1 MQKRKWEEMN
11 LVFVGQGKNIS
22 IAVGLYRKINN
33 KVVTTN
39 IDPIDISKNFLF
51 LKICSKLSF

>member
-1 MQKRKWEEMN
+1 MN

-39 IDPIDISKNFLF
+39 IDPIDINKNFLF